1 MKKIILFFIIHILSF
16 ASFDNLLNAELD
28 KNSDIIIEKLL
39 EEKDKGKELDIG
51 FFSKNKEK
59 IAEKI
64 ITKLKEKI
72 VLKNKEINILSENYD
87 EVDEILKKEN
97 NDFYEDK
104 RVVGILKKTKYV
116 VNIKINEYNT
126 KNYFYLKKHE
136 KINFD
141 IEIIDLSSK
150 KTIFNK
156 NSNIEFDKKIEN
168 YKIYLFSLFLFIF
181 GLILSFI
188 TKKYYT
194 LKIMSLMILLIIILN
209 IYYLII

>member
-1 MKKIILFFIIHILSF
+1 MKKIILFFIIYLLSF
-16 ASFDNLLNAELD
+16 ASFDNLLNTELE
-28 KNSDIIIEKLL
+28 KNSDVIIKKLL
-39 EEKDKGKELDIG
+39 EEKNKGKELDVG
-51 FFSKNKEK
+51 FFSKNKNK
-59 IAEKI
+59 ISEKI
-64 ITKLKEKI
+64 ITKLKEKL
-72 VLKNKEINILSENYD
+72 VLKNKDINILSENYE

-116 VNIKINEYNT
+116 INIKINEYT
-126 KNYFYLKKHE
+126 IKNYFYLKKDE

-156 NSNIEFDKKIEN
+156 NSNIEFNKKVKN
-168 YKIYLFSLFLFIF
+168 YKIYLLSLFLFVF
-181 GLILSFI
+181 GLLISFI

-194 LKIMSLMILLIIILN
+194 IKIMSITVFLIIILN